1 MAYILT
7 RITHNCLYSILLWS
21 EEGVAE
27 VSLGVVNL
35 GHVGAE
41 LVQGLGLVNVWKDHK
56 FMDGNE
62 NQLRMFDAG
71 L

>member
-1 MAYILT
+1 M
-7 RITHNCLYSILLWS
+7 LWS

-41 LVQGLGLVNVWKDHK
+41 LVQGLGLVIVWKVHK
-56 FMDGNE
+56 FIDGNE